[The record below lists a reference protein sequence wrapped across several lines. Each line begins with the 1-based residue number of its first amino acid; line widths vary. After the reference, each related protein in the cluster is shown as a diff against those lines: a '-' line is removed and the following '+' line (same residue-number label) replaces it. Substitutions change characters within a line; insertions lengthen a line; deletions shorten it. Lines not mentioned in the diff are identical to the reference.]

1 MSFVSI
7 EWKCEPRSG
16 ICRIR
21 SAVEVI
27 LLVSDEVHPAEVH
40 GFVTAIETDVSFF
53 GLAGVAWWPD
63 NQPLD
68 VGQNSFIFRIRICHG
83 QRSILICV
91 LSLDHGPQPSWTFQ
105 LYRWAFC
112 ASRRLGKASSWA
124 EARTKSAT
132 CSSLKTLQKL
142 FPFLNFAKLSAVL
155 YSAKRQNLF
164 FLFRAEE
171 PQQDW
176 RRNILISQKRE
187 RRKRRSVEQENYY

>member
-21 SAVEVI
+21 SDVEVI

-105 LYRWAFC
+105 LYRCAFC

>member
-21 SAVEVI
+21 SDVEVI

-142 FPFLNFAKLSAVL
+142 FPFLNFAKLSAGL

>member
-1 MSFVSI
+1 MSI

-21 SAVEVI
+21 SDVEVI

>member
-21 SAVEVI
+21 SDVEVI

-91 LSLDHGPQPSWTFQ
+91 LSLDHGPQPW
-105 LYRWAFC
+105 WAFC
-112 ASRRLGKASSWA
+112 ATRRLGKASSGA

-142 FPFLNFAKLSAVL
+142 FPFLNFAKLSAGL